1 MDVAESGVTWQGD
14 DGERRDHFVL
24 EIPQFVQTGKGDS
37 GTSGRDVVALLMA
50 LGSGPF
56 MEATGGYDG
65 ALAVKASLP
74 EGAGTEA
81 ARSGVEGA
89 VFRGWAVA
97 AAVRFTLDQQGPVGI
112 LERSAVSGFV
122 DDLAFGTRG
131 DVESGF
137 RVDRETELFHQ
148 LLD

>member
-14 DGERRDHFVL
+14 DGEGRDDFVL
-24 EIPQFVQTGKGDS
+24 EIPQFIQPGKGDS
-37 GTSGRDVVALLMA
+37 RASGRDVVALLMA

-56 MEATGGYDG
+56 MEATGRNDG

-74 EGAGTEA
+74 EGAGAQA

-97 AAVRFTLDQQGPVGI
+97 AAVGFTLDQQGPIGV
-112 LERSAVSGFV
+112 LECSAVPGFV
-122 DDLAFGTRG
+122 DDLALGTRG
-131 DVESGF
+131 DVKSGF

-148 LLD
+148 FLD